1 MSMAADNGR
10 VQILLADEQSL
21 FREAVR
27 LAVESEDD
35 FEVVAEARDGLE
47 AAAEAEQTSP
57 RIAVLN
63 AHLPRSDGIQTAWLI
78 RQRVPECDVVIVSA
92 REDRRL
98 LERALE
104 VGARGFVTKSAPIS
118 ELLGVLRAVERGE
131 TLVPSTML
139 GELLRGLM
147 RRRNEQD
154 DAFRRI
160 SRLTRRE
167 REVLHLLVD
176 GAGTEAIARALV
188 ISPQTARTHIQHIL
202 SKLGVHSR
210 LEAAALVNEGGVRDG
225 LIDRTRDDDDLDEA
239 IPLPVERR
247 IS

>member
-1 MSMAADNGR
+1 MSVAADNGR

-47 AAAEAEQTSP
+47 AAAAAEQTSP

-104 VGARGFVTKSAPIS
+104 VGARGFVTKSAPMS
-118 ELLGVLRAVERGE
+118 ELLSVMRAVERGE

-176 GAGTEAIARALV
+176 GAGTEAIATALV

-225 LIDRTRDDDDLDEA
+225 LIDRTREDDDLNEP

>member
-1 MSMAADNGR
+1 LSVPGDNGR

-27 LAVESEDD
+27 LAVERDGE
-35 FEVVAEARDGLE
+35 FVVVAEARDGLE

-63 AHLPRSDGIQTAWLI
+63 ADLPRSDGIQTAWLI
-78 RQRVPECDVVIVSA
+78 RQRVPECDVVIVSGN
-92 REDRRL
+92 EDRRL

-118 ELLGVLRAVERGE
+118 ELLGVMRAVERGE
-131 TLVPSTML
+131 TLIPSTML
-139 GELLRGLM
+139 GDLLRRLM
-147 RRRNEQD
+147 LRRHEQD

-167 REVLHLLVD
+167 REVLSLLVD
-176 GAGTEAIARALV
+176 GAGTEAIANELV

-210 LEAAALVNEGGVRDG
+210 LEAAALVNEGGLRDG
-225 LIDRTRDDDDLDEA
+225 LIDRSLEVDGLDEL
-239 IPLPVERR
+239 PLPAERR